1 MKESELAV
9 QTVARFAAENHDGF
23 LEELKDLIRIP
34 SISSS
39 TEHKGDVE
47 RCAQFTKKI
56 MLEIGL
62 EKAEIWETDGHPI
75 VYGEWLG
82 VSGKP
87 TVLIYGHYDVQPVDP
102 LDLWETPPFEPSVR
116 NGKMYGR
123 GSVDDKG
130 QVHVHLK
137 AVESWLKEAGALP
150 VNLKFL
156 IEGEEEVGSKNLN
169 TFLKDN
175 RQMLAADVVLIS
187 DTSMIKKGIPSICCG
202 LRGLAYFQIDLRGSG
217 QDLHSGSF
225 GGAVKNPIHA
235 LTEIINQLKDEKGR
249 ITIPGFYDDVV
260 ELAPDE
266 EEALAKLPFDQEDF
280 RKEIGAAKLYGE
292 EGFSVLENLWARP
305 ALDVCGIWGGF
316 TGEGSKTV
324 IPAEAHAKVSMRL
337 VSNQDPE
344 TVATMFEDY
353 IRKITPPEVELSV
366 QRMHGGLPFL
376 ADTSHP
382 AFEAS
387 VRALKRGFDSDAVF
401 IREGGSIPFVQ
412 TLNEVLNVPIVM
424 VGFGLPDENAHAP
437 NEWFD
442 MENYEKGILS
452 SIYLYDELSRI

>member
-1 MKESELAV
+1 MELSVEAV
-9 QTVARFAAENHDGF
+9 VRYAAENHDRF

-39 TEHKGDVE
+39 TEHKDDVD
-47 RCAQFTKKI
+47 RCAHFVKEI

-62 EKAEIWETDGHPI
+62 ESAEVWQTDGHPI
-75 VYGEWLG
+75 VYGECLG
-82 VSGKP
+82 APEKP

-102 LDLWETPPFEPSVR
+102 LDLWETPPFEPSIR
-116 NGKMYGR
+116 NGRMYGR

-130 QVHVHLK
+130 QVHIHLK
-137 AVESWLKEAGALP
+137 AVQSWLKGIGTLP
-150 VNLKFL
+150 INLKFL

-169 TFLKDN
+169 AFLIDN
-175 RQMLAADVVLIS
+175 QKMLAADVVLIS
-187 DTSMIKKGIPSICCG
+187 DTSMLQKGVPSICCG
-202 LRGLAYFQIDLRGSG
+202 LRGLAYFQIDLRGSK

-235 LTEIINQLKDEKGR
+235 LTEIVNQLKDEKGR
-249 ITIPGFYDDVV
+249 IAIPGFYDDVV
-260 ELAPDE
+260 DLVPGDR
-266 EEALAKLPFDQEDF
+266 EALAQLPFDEEDY

-292 EGFSVLENLWARP
+292 EGFSVLENLWCRP
-305 ALDVCGIWGGF
+305 TLDVCGIWGGF

-324 IPAEAHAKVSMRL
+324 IPAEAHAKVSIRL
-337 VSNQDPE
+337 VSHQDPE
-344 TVATMFEDY
+344 TVAALFEDY
-353 IRKITPPEVELSV
+353 VSKIAPPEVEVSV

-387 VRALKRGFDSDAVF
+387 VRALKKGFDSDVVF

-412 TLNEVLNVPIVM
+412 TIDEVLNVPVVL